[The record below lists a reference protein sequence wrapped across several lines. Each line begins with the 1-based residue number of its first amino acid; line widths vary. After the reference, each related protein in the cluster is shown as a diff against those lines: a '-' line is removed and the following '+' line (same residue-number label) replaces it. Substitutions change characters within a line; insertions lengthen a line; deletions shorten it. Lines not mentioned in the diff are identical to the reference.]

1 MMNIDEY
8 YTLLSKESIYRLN
21 RIASS
26 FATKKDGPFRVI
38 NKFKINV
45 YDDQSM
51 FLGSV
56 EFLEY
61 INDLYYCKIV
71 ASPICYA
78 LDSDNMDNFY
88 TCIRLLFWLDSCWS
102 RPKILRCPLCSE
114 ELDVVDYLID
124 NKLVNYDGQY
134 FLSILLDHIKRAHEN
149 IEVFGFKEDCMRVFL
164 KTTLGDFEIDNSYA
178 Y

>member
-61 INDLYYCKIV
+61 INDL
-71 ASPICYA
+71 
-78 LDSDNMDNFY
+78 
-88 TCIRLLFWLDSCWS
+88 
-102 RPKILRCPLCSE
+102 LC
-114 ELDVVDYLID
+114 
-124 NKLVNYDGQY
+124 
-134 FLSILLDHIKRAHEN
+134 FR
-149 IEVFGFKEDCMRVFL
+149 F
-164 KTTLGDFEIDNSYA
+164 
-178 Y
+178 